1 VSSRTLGES
10 SSAWSVGI
18 RFSSSRSG
26 NSKSSASGILHRDR
40 TGAQERLD
48 LRAELLA
55 RVDVDAVAAEHN
67 LLRREKEV
75 EEQRDAPRV
84 RGADPPERGERVF
97 GRRGGR
103 HADPARVCLGGPDAM
118 AGGGLARRPPRR
130 AGALLRPAPP
140 PPPVRLPPP
149 RPRTLD

>member
-1 VSSRTLGES
+1 MSSRTLGES
-10 SSAWSVGI
+10 SSAWSVAI
-18 RFSSSRSG
+18 RFSSSSSG
-26 NSKSSASGILHRDR
+26 NSKSSASGILHGDR

-118 AGGGLARRPPRR
+118 AGGGLRGGLLEPAGVVVAHRPPPLSRV
-130 AGALLRPAPP
+130 APP
-140 PPPVRLPPP
+140 PCHHG
-149 RPRTLD
+149 